1 MLMNFVGY
9 SGDCTIQGD
18 LESTGDRLRD
28 HLNDFEEYVIENAVL
43 TRLADGKQIAVG
55 RLMLDREE
63 LWAAE
68 ADGPSG
74 LPDKR
79 LHTVAYQRRAKL
91 GPYAVLGAL
100 HERPGVSPLGSLR
113 LTRPFTP
120 FTEARIAFELGGKV
134 RMHEVPTLLVNARL
148 IGWIG
153 DVNGAADDLPAADS
167 PAFAML
173 LQGV

>member
-1 MLMNFVGY
+1 MALNFVGY
-9 SGDCTIQGD
+9 SNDCMIHGE

-28 HLNDFEEYVIENAVL
+28 HLNDLEEYVIDNAVL

-55 RLMLDREE
+55 RIVLDRDE

-74 LPDKR
+74 LPEKK
-79 LHTVAYQRRAKL
+79 LHTVAYQSRAKV
-91 GPYAVLGAL
+91 GPYAVRGAI
-100 HERPGVSPLGSLR
+100 HERPGVVPLGSLR
-113 LTRPFTP
+113 LSRPFVP
-120 FTEARIAFELGGKV
+120 FTEARIAFELGG
-134 RMHEVPTLLVNARL
+134 EVEMRDVETLLVNGRL
-148 IGWIG
+148 IGWLG
-153 DVNGAADDLPAADS
+153 DAHSADVSEVGDN